1 MPVWISARVAILI
14 SALLGVVVLIPVAVV
29 VGLGMYGSA
38 LGGGSVSSNS
48 SEARLTIYP
57 AHGHPGS
64 SIRVQGHDWPP
75 RSNVDLR
82 ISRSGRR
89 DGGAANYPRLAHI
102 VTSRSGKFDIE
113 TVIPAALIG
122 ADTLNVLVT
131 AVATK
136 NASSQQTD
144 SSASFRVDPYANVV
158 RIHVVD
164 ASSGGDLRGA
174 KVRIQ
179 DVFGQQVVESIAAN
193 DGTVTL
199 SGLRPGKRDLTVR
212 HPGYRRISAPVD
224 VGESGSTMLEVR
236 LHQAPVLSLYTA
248 AAYPLEDG
256 LIRVMGVDRWS
267 GEPFV
272 RDIEVP
278 ADRLPPLVDALGNTY
293 FGYLAPAGGMFPG
306 SDRRVDIA
314 EKLWSFGKIQRIDQ
328 LSRIGH
334 PRSDWIWNLGHTE
347 YGDLYYFISYSS
359 VVRGAGAIFLVAP
372 ESGEIIFR
380 RAMSGSQIPVLSA
393 DGSVVYLVPRLR
405 GTIRSL
411 DVATGEI
418 RDTESRLP
426 HSVMHAV
433 SHASR
438 KDEAFVLT
446 SDGDLFSV
454 HLPTANH
461 SGPIA
466 SVPGAAWIAT
476 LPNGRVALANPVR
489 NELVV
494 VDPSGNEPEYA
505 IELTSRIEWIW
516 ADPVG
521 PYLYAGAYQESS
533 LRVHLFDSSTLKYQH
548 SLEFPNRL
556 MPTGEAMPK
565 VLSVIDQ

>member
-1 MPVWISARVAILI
+1 MLWVSTDGRVNRSCGTSKYPRIAFRRLLTRWEIRISDTWRPRAECFRVPIVGSISPKSCGRSAKS
-14 SALLGVVVLIPVAVV
+14 SALTN
-29 VGLGMYGSA
+29 YRESA
-38 LGGGSVSSNS
+38 
-48 SEARLTIYP
+48 
-57 AHGHPGS
+57 
-64 SIRVQGHDWPP
+64 IRG
-75 RSNVDLR
+75 
-82 ISRSGRR
+82 
-89 DGGAANYPRLAHI
+89 
-102 VTSRSGKFDIE
+102 
-113 TVIPAALIG
+113 LIG
-122 ADTLNVLVT
+122 SGISDT
-131 AVATK
+131 
-136 NASSQQTD
+136 
-144 SSASFRVDPYANVV
+144 
-158 RIHVVD
+158 
-164 ASSGGDLRGA
+164 
-174 KVRIQ
+174 
-179 DVFGQQVVESIAAN
+179 
-193 DGTVTL
+193 
-199 SGLRPGKRDLTVR
+199 
-212 HPGYRRISAPVD
+212 
-224 VGESGSTMLEVR
+224 
-236 LHQAPVLSLYTA
+236 
-248 AAYPLEDG
+248 
-256 LIRVMGVDRWS
+256 
-267 GEPFV
+267 
-272 RDIEVP
+272 
-278 ADRLPPLVDALGNTY
+278 
-293 FGYLAPAGGMFPG
+293 
-306 SDRRVDIA
+306 
-314 EKLWSFGKIQRIDQ
+314 
-328 LSRIGH
+328 
-334 PRSDWIWNLGHTE
+334 TE

-438 KDEAFVLT
+438 KDEAFVVT

-505 IELTSRIEWIW
+505 IELTSRIEWIR